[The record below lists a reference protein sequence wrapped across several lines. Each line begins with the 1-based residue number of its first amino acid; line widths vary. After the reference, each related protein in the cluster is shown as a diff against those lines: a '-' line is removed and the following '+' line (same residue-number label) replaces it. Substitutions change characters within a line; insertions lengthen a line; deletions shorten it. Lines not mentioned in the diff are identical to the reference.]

1 MIWEAPLSRVI
12 NPDGVG
18 KERNRLSRAV
28 ILALRELMRQ
38 SEPNEQSRDLAAFI
52 ALALLEIYET
62 VDTSVVAWEKRD
74 YWMKADRFRLEW
86 EWTQQI
92 GQKMTKAVLEDDW
105 ATIAM
110 LSAQVGQKFMSV
122 KVPVRHKLGTPWV
135 GAWQHLKSHTP
146 V

>member
-12 NPDGVG
+12 NPEGAG
-18 KERNRLSRAV
+18 KERTRLSRAV

-62 VDTSVVAWEKRD
+62 VDTSVTAWEKRD

-86 EWTQQI
+86 EWTKSV
-92 GQKMTKAVLEDDW
+92 GQKMAKAVMDDDW
-105 ATIAM
+105 ATVAM
-110 LSAQVGQKFMSV
+110 LSAQVGQKFMNV
-122 KVPVRHKLGTPWV
+122 KVPIRHK
-135 GAWQHLKSHTP
+135 
-146 V
+146 

>member
-1 MIWEAPLSRVI
+1 
-12 NPDGVG
+12 
-18 KERNRLSRAV
+18 
-28 ILALRELMRQ
+28 MRQ

-62 VDTSVVAWEKRD
+62 VDTSVTAWEKRD

-86 EWTQQI
+86 EWTKSV
-92 GQKMTKAVLEDDW
+92 GQKMARAVMDDDW

-110 LSAQVGQKFMSV
+110 LSAQVGQKFMNV

-135 GAWQHLKSHTP
+135 GAWSHLKSHTP